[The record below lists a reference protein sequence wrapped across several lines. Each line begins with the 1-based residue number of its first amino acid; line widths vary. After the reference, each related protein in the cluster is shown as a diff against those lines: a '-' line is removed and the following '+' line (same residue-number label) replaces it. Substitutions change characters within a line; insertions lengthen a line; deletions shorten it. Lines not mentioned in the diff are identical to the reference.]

1 MRSILLGL
9 ALALFGM
16 SPALSACNDDLLI
29 ISKWSIKPIDSH
41 MNELSF
47 TVRSSAGKGIR
58 MLDAQLRFTDTLGAT
73 IGPLVIDRDVTI
85 PALGS
90 FTDTRVWGPFTIER
104 LLKVNAEDITAH
116 TCVHAV
122 VYDDGSKE
130 SFE

>member
-9 ALALFGM
+9 ALALFGT
-16 SPALSACNDDLLI
+16 SPALSACNADLLT

-47 TVRSSAGKGIR
+47 TARSSAGKGIR
-58 MLDAQLRFTDTLGAT
+58 MLDAHLRFTDTLGAT
-73 IGPLVIDRDVTI
+73 IGPLVIDRDVVI
-85 PALGS
+85 PARGS

-104 LLKVNAEDITAH
+104 LLKVNAQDITAY

-130 SFE
+130 TFE

>member
-1 MRSILLGL
+1 MRSILPAL
-9 ALALFGM
+9 ALAVIGA

-29 ISKWSIKPIDSH
+29 ISNWSIKPIDSH

-47 TVRSSAGKGIR
+47 TVRSSAGKAIR

-73 IGPLVIDRDVTI
+73 IGPLTIERDVAI
-85 PALGS
+85 PARGS
-90 FTDTRVWGPFTIER
+90 FTGTRVWGPFTIER

-116 TCVHAV
+116 ACVHAV

-130 SFE
+130 IFE